1 MLVVSAAVT
10 TVVVVAAA
18 MSFRRRKPTKG
29 ARETQWP
36 PAWAN
41 SPSTVPTK
49 DSDSS
54 KLPVR
59 ISGDYSPVRVKDTVT
74 VSGGANAVVL
84 KGYKGVREGNI

>member
-1 MLVVSAAVT
+1 
-10 TVVVVAAA
+10 
-18 MSFRRRKPTKG
+18 MSFRRRKPKKG

-59 ISGDYSPVRVKDTVT
+59 VSGEYSPVRIRDTRGDT
-74 VSGGANAVVL
+74 ESGGANAVVL

>member
-1 MLVVSAAVT
+1 
-10 TVVVVAAA
+10 
-18 MSFRRRKPTKG
+18 MSFRRRKPKKG

-54 KLPVR
+54 KRPGEDLSH
-59 ISGDYSPVRVKDTVT
+59 SGEYSPVRIRDTRGDT
-74 VSGGANAVVL
+74 ESGGANAVVL